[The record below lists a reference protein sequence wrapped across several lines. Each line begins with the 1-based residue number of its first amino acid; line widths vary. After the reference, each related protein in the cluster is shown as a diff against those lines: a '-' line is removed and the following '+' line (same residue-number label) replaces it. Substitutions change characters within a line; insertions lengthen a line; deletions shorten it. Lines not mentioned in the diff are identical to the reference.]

1 MTPKDLISYWLV
13 PSSSGKDQYVV
24 TTLVRPAYGGI
35 GNVRV
40 PVACTCKDFHHRVHD
55 CKHMQRVAKSVDGLK
70 KHVAPLKLAG
80 SWRGDANGRNE

>member
-13 PSSSGKDQYVV
+13 PSSSGNDTYIV
-24 TTLVRPAYGGI
+24 TTLEH
-35 GNVRV
+35 NSTRV
-40 PVACTCKDFHHRVHD
+40 PVACTCKDFHHRVHN
-55 CKHMQRVAKSVDGLK
+55 CKHMARVAKSVDGLK